1 MPERLTRAI
10 LAAPKAVL
18 VIALVLFI
26 GSGIYGAGAAK
37 DLLAGGFS
45 DPASESAVADKIL
58 DQRFDRGGLQAVIKL
73 DVDLGTDIS
82 TDSTAMEVGKGIVD
96 ELKTIS
102 YVQDPV
108 LSIWD
113 RPELADGL
121 LSIDKSSTQIV
132 VNLSGGEDHAPE
144 HADALAER
152 FGGERQGVRIRVGGQ
167 AMVYSE
173 VNTQSSR
180 DLAIAEGIAIPITF
194 LVLIFVF
201 GGVIAASLPVGI
213 GIVAI
218 VLTFAYLRLIA
229 IFTDVSIYAL
239 NLATALG
246 LALAI
251 DYTLLLLTRYREEVR
266 DGRTREDAI
275 VATMATAG
283 RTVLF
288 SAITVALALAALVIF
303 PMYFLR
309 SFAYAGIG
317 VVVVALAAALI
328 VTPALLALLGP
339 RVDSLD
345 VRGPMRRLLRRPG
358 SVGTNDVEDSFWYRI
373 ARFAM
378 RRAVLVLV
386 AVVALLVLLGAPFL
400 GFKFGFPDDRVLPA
414 SAVSSCA
421 SCAMAD
427 ALSPVRTDAAIAS
440 SSPAARAAHAA
451 IIIRT
456 PAAATRAPMA
466 RQFKTLSI
474 RFATSPLIVQ
484 SPTEQTR
491 CRIMARPARS
501 TGPRWPPVDAKSDVC
516 YGFRSFAACILTV
529 PGLVLVV
536 TRGRL
541 AQLVEHCVH
550 TAGVTGSSPVAPI
563 TFR

>member
-328 VTPALLALLGP
+328 ITEQLRSWRDRLGYVFGPPGWTP
-339 RVDSLD
+339 S
-345 VRGPMRRLLRRPG
+345 
-358 SVGTNDVEDSFWYRI
+358 T
-373 ARFAM
+373 ARTEQE
-378 RRAVLVLV
+378 
-386 AVVALLVLLGAPFL
+386 
-400 GFKFGFPDDRVLPA
+400 PA
-414 SAVSSCA
+414 
-421 SCAMAD
+421 
-427 ALSPVRTDAAIAS
+427 T
-440 SSPAARAAHAA
+440 
-451 IIIRT
+451 
-456 PAAATRAPMA
+456 AAA
-466 RQFKTLSI
+466 
-474 RFATSPLIVQ
+474 V
-484 SPTEQTR
+484 
-491 CRIMARPARS
+491 
-501 TGPRWPPVDAKSDVC
+501 
-516 YGFRSFAACILTV
+516 
-529 PGLVLVV
+529 
-536 TRGRL
+536 
-541 AQLVEHCVH
+541 
-550 TAGVTGSSPVAPI
+550 
-563 TFR
+563 